1 MTDTDADADD
11 TDDAANRADDTA
23 NRADGPADPDDTV
36 RCWLVERTYT
46 DRGLVDMVYATP
58 DGSHVRRKQLSTT
71 IMRQRGSG
79 TSAAVDVER
88 ADLDPVDDEAV
99 RERYAAE
106 VARMREQYDPDD
118 EV

>member
-11 TDDAANRADDTA
+11 TDDAANRAEDA
-23 NRADGPADPDDTV
+23 GNRADDPADPDDAV

-88 ADLDPVDDEAV
+88 ADLDPVDDETV

-106 VARMREQYDPDD
+106 VERMRKQYDPDD